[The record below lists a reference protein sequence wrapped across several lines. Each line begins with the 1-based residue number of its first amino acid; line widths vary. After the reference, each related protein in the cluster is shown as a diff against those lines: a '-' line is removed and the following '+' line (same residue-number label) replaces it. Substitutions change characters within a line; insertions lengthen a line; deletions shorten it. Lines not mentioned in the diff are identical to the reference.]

1 MRKGTPNVN
10 CKYKRSPLPAH
21 LLIVICWT
29 IAHACLVDLQA
40 LLVTASLKGDGPT
53 NYILTN
59 LGVHILP
66 LAFPCT
72 LAISDDDWTKLPAFL
87 GQDGSLVK

>member
-1 MRKGTPNVN
+1 
-10 CKYKRSPLPAH
+10 
-21 LLIVICWT
+21 
-29 IAHACLVDLQA
+29 
-40 LLVTASLKGDGPT
+40 VTVKEGLGPT

-87 GQDGSLVK
+87 GQDGSLVNENKIKASSVKLQAASCDVVAHVHEKFHMHNAA

>member
-1 MRKGTPNVN
+1 
-10 CKYKRSPLPAH
+10 
-21 LLIVICWT
+21 
-29 IAHACLVDLQA
+29 
-40 LLVTASLKGDGPT
+40 
-53 NYILTN
+53 LTN

-87 GQDGSLVK
+87 GQDGSLVNELWPIGLGCDARQR

>member
-1 MRKGTPNVN
+1 MTVKEG
-10 CKYKRSPLPAH
+10 L
-21 LLIVICWT
+21 
-29 IAHACLVDLQA
+29 
-40 LLVTASLKGDGPT
+40 GPT

-72 LAISDDDWTKLPAFL
+72 LAISDDDWTRSAAFL
-87 GQDGSLVK
+87 GQDADLVNETSFKRQASSSELDRSCIHDYIGYNRRRKYEN